1 MRPGDA
7 DRTLGAIG
15 SPVLAPGHRDMGINP
30 FRAVEPQPRCRGAII
45 ASGQVGQM
53 QQMNEICDARRDRCS
68 FWTATRRGV
77 APIAT
82 EDDNIIIL
90 GVFEV
95 RARGQ
100 WHSVLS
106 VLFF

>member
-1 MRPGDA
+1 
-7 DRTLGAIG
+7 
-15 SPVLAPGHRDMGINP
+15 MGINP
-30 FRAVEPQPRCRGAII
+30 FRAVVSLSRCRGAI

-77 APIAT
+77 APITT

-100 WHSVLS
+100 WHSVR
-106 VLFF
+106 